1 MQDLLRFVADD
12 ELVAHGSP
20 AIRSIRHDFHRPV
33 YAANK
38 LNLHGSSTMRAFDSS
53 YRRLDPLLQSWLEL
67 LAGGISWFVK
77 YLSVTAMCEDI
88 LSQYFLL

>member
-1 MQDLLRFVADD
+1 MADD

-20 AIRSIRHDFHRPV
+20 AIRSIRDDLYGPV

-38 LNLHGSSTMRAFDSS
+38 LNLHGSPTMRAFNSS

-67 LAGGISWFVK
+67 LVGAIGRFVFRVK
-77 YLSVTAMCEDI
+77 YLIVIVMCEDI